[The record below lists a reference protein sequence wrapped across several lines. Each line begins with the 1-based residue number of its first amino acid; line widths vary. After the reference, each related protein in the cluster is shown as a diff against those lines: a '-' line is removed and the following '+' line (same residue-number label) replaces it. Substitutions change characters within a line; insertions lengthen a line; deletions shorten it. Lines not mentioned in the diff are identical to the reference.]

1 MIMPYNVIN
10 ITYQGQSKKEK
21 KENDNICLVLSRTF
35 VKKVTVGDKE
45 LMKLLLIN
53 LIRLCCI
60 DLHILPVDLLI
71 LLYACTFFSYL
82 V

>member
-35 VKKVTVGDKE
+35 VKKNMIISKSQLSQLSLALSLSPLAVAREGAS
-45 LMKLLLIN
+45 
-53 LIRLCCI
+53 
-60 DLHILPVDLLI
+60 H
-71 LLYACTFFSYL
+71 
-82 V
+82 